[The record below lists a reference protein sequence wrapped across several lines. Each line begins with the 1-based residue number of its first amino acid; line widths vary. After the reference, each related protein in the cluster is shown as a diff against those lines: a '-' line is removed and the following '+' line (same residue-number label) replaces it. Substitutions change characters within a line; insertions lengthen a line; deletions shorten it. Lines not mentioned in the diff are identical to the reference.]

1 MKRGVRASV
10 TVLLL
15 SLPLCSQAA
24 TEDELAAIRQQM
36 ESLQKQYEAQLKELE
51 TRLER
56 AEAEVKQTRAE
67 ISGAKTAPPAT
78 AAATYPEPATSS
90 GTPAAANAFN
100 PALSVVLQ
108 GSVNSYSENPDKY
121 ALPGFQL
128 GDEGGLANQGLTLDE
143 TEVTASANVDPYFY
157 GQTTL
162 SLSDQSTGGTE
173 VSIEEAF
180 VDPMMLP
187 AGLDGR
193 FGRFYSD
200 IGYLNRF
207 HSHAWDFHD
216 APLAYSAFLNKQYG
230 DDGVRLTWVAPTD
243 TYIMIGGETFAGDNF
258 PAGTSNR
265 VFGDVQSLFVNFGG
279 DVGASNAWLAGLSG
293 LRVNAHNRQTDV
305 PGNTSDTFNGDSN
318 LLIGDLVWKWAPNGN
333 ATQRNLKFQTEYFYR
348 DESGD
353 MAVDN
358 DGNSGM
364 MDYNGNQWGWYAQ
377 GVYQFIPRWRAGLR
391 YDRLGADNNL
401 KVTSLGGFATA
412 ADVINA
418 SGLNNH
424 GYNPQR
430 WTAMLDWSPSEF
442 SRLRLQYDRDES
454 LISRIDNEWSL
465 QYIMSLGT
473 HGAHEF

>member
-1 MKRGVRASV
+1 MSSGVKACI
-10 TVLLL
+10 TVLAL
-15 SLPLCSQAA
+15 SLPVSVHAA
-24 TEDELAAIRQQM
+24 TSDELADIRQQM
-36 ESLQKQYEAQLKELE
+36 ETLQKQYEARLKQLE
-51 TRLER
+51 TRLEQ
-56 AEAEVKQTRAE
+56 AEAQVKQNRAE
-67 ISGAKTAPPAT
+67 ISEAKTALPAVAT
-78 AAATYPEPATSS
+78 ATYPEPAAA
-90 GTPAAANAFN
+90 GTPAAGNAFN

-108 GSVNSYSENPDKY
+108 GSVNSYSENPDNY

-143 TEVTASANVDPYFY
+143 TEVTASANVDPLFY

-162 SLSDQSTGGTE
+162 SLSDQSNGGTE
-173 VSIEEAF
+173 ISIEEAF
-180 VDPMMLP
+180 VDPTMLP

-216 APLAYSAFLNKQYG
+216 APLAYQAFLNKQYG
-230 DDGVRLTWVAPTD
+230 DDGVRLAWVAPTD
-243 TYIMIGGETFAGDNF
+243 TYLMIGGETFAGNNF
-258 PAGTSNR
+258 PAGSSNR
-265 VFGDVQSLFVNFGG
+265 VFGDVQSLFVNVGG
-279 DVGASNAWLAGLSG
+279 DVGVSNAWLAGLSG
-293 LRVNAHNRQTDV
+293 LRVNAHDRQTDV

-318 LLIGDLVWKWAPNGN
+318 LLLGDFVWKWAPNGN
-333 ATQRNLKFQTEYFYR
+333 ATQRNFKFQSEYFYR

-353 MAVDN
+353 VAVDN

-377 GVYQFIPRWRAGLR
+377 GVYQFVPHWRAGLR

-401 KVTSLGGFATA
+401 KVTSLGGFA
-412 ADVINA
+412 DNRSVINA
-418 SGLNNH
+418 SGLDNNGH
-424 GYNPQR
+424 HLQR
-430 WTAMLDWSPSEF
+430 YTAMLDWSPSEF

-454 LISRIDNEWSL
+454 LINRIDNEWSL